1 MKKYNKPEI
10 LDEVLE
16 LEDVIA
22 ASGEDKGEGIF
33 GGSNAGDNSISVF

>member
-1 MKKYNKPEI
+1 MKKYIKPEI

-22 ASGEDKGEGIF
+22 ASGDDKGEGFF
-33 GGSNAGDNSISVF
+33 GDTKAGDNSISVF